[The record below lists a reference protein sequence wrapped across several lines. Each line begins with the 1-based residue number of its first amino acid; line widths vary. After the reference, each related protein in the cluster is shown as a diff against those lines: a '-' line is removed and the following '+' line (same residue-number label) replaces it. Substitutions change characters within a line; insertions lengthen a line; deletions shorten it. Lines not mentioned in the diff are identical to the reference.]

1 MAGKAYKTIEYPAA
15 GATYSH
21 DEYGVYRY
29 SEYPA
34 GSVLEGQEKRSA
46 LGTYPTL
53 PEAQREH
60 PDARYEGDGASGY
73 RDIPIPHTA
82 PDDFDP
88 AIAGETWDNTD
99 Y

>member
-1 MAGKAYKTIEYPAA
+1 MKPYKTIEYPAA

-29 SEYPA
+29 STYER

-53 PEAQREH
+53 EAAQAEH
-60 PDARYEGDGASGY
+60 PDARYEGGSGY
-73 RDIPIPHTA
+73 REVSVPHTP

-88 AIAGETWDNTD
+88 GYAGEVWDDED

>member
-1 MAGKAYKTIEYPAA
+1 MKAYETIEYPAA

-21 DEYGVYRY
+21 EEYGVYRY
-29 SEYPA
+29 SEYPR

-53 PEAQREH
+53 AEAQAEH
-60 PDARYEGDGASGY
+60 PQARYEGGSQY
-73 RDIPIPHTA
+73 REVPVPRT
-82 PDDFDP
+82 PPPDFDP
-88 AIAGETWDNTD
+88 ADIGETWDDTD